1 MSTFAEYIL
10 SEKDFIKKIDAMIF
24 LKKKNKVFFNVS
36 VIMKTEIL
44 REFMSVMKIDVDRN
58 LVLTASLMYDCLK
71 VESPEQ
77 INKTRKMDEC
87 YRNYLKNLG
96 FSERFCNICI
106 GHDRQY
112 KIDNRENESDLLE
125 IVDQFGAM
133 LLHRSDR
140 LAYSVEEAMD
150 LLKNKNLAKVN
161 NQYLGLFEE
170 FVDIMEDMEVLQ
182 LGLLTRFQ
190 KDMNCLKRDDIS
202 GAVRELY
209 NTFERNE
216 ENFAKK
222 EAELRMGGNLIDE
235 LRKARAKLKLL
246 EEAPLLPGF
255 TEDDID

>member
-10 SEKDFIKKIDAMIF
+10 SEKDFIKKIEIITF
-24 LKKKNKVFFNVS
+24 LKKKNKIFFNNS
-36 VIMKTEIL
+36 VIIKTEIL
-44 REFMSVMKIDVDRN
+44 REFMDVMKIDIDRN
-58 LVLTASLMYDCLK
+58 LVITASFMYDCLK
-71 VESPEQ
+71 VESPEE
-77 INKTRKMDEC
+77 INKIKKIDEAYRK
-87 YRNYLKNLG
+87 YLQSLG

-106 GHDRQY
+106 GH
-112 KIDNRENESDLLE
+112 NRKYELEKREKESDLLE
-125 IVDQFGAM
+125 ISDQFGAM

-140 LAYSVEEAMD
+140 LAYSVEEAID
-150 LLKNKNLAKVN
+150 LLKNKNLRNVE
-161 NQYLGLFEE
+161 NQYLNIFEE
-170 FVDIMEDMEVLQ
+170 FVDIMEDIKVLR

-190 KDMNCLKRDDIS
+190 KDMNCLKRDDIP

-216 ENFAKK
+216 QSFAKK